1 MNKGPISQFM
11 AHHYR
16 HFNAAAMVDAA
27 KGYETHLTK
36 GGKMMITLAG
46 AMSTAELGISLA
58 EMIRQGKVDI
68 ISCTGANL
76 EEDLMNLVAHSH
88 YKRVPNYR
96 DLTPEQE
103 RELLDAGMNRVTD
116 TCIPEEEAFRRLQ
129 KHIFKRWKDAQDSG
143 ERYFPHEYM
152 YQMLLGGELQQY
164 YEIDPKNSWMIA
176 AAERNLPIIVPG
188 WEDSTMGNI
197 FASYCIKGELNAST
211 VKSGIE
217 YMVWLS
223 DWYVRNSD
231 GAGVGFFQIGG
242 GIAGDFPICVV
253 PMLYQDME
261 MEDIPFWSYFC
272 QISDSTTSYGSYS
285 GAVPNE
291 KITWGKLD
299 IDTPKFIVESDA
311 TIVAPLIFSWVLGW

>member
-1 MNKGPISQFM
+1 MKGPISQFIL
-11 AHHYR
+11 HNYR
-16 HFNAAAMVDAA
+16 HFNAAALVDAA
-27 KGYETHLTK
+27 KGYETHLLE
-36 GGKMMITLAG
+36 GGKMLVSLAG

-58 EMIRQGKVDI
+58 EMIRQDKIAI

-88 YKRVPNYR
+88 YERVPNYR

-103 RELLDAGMNRVTD
+103 WDLLERGLNRVTD

-129 KHIFKRWKDAQDSG
+129 KHVYELWKNADNKG

-152 YQMLLGGELQQY
+152 YQMILSGVLEQY
-164 YEIDPKNSWMIA
+164 YEIDPKNSWMVA
-176 AAERNLPIIVPG
+176 AAQKNIPIIVPG

-197 FASYCIKGELNAST
+197 FASYIIKNDLKAST
-211 VKSGIE
+211 MKSGIE
-217 YMVWLS
+217 YMVWLA
-223 DWYVRNSD
+223 DWYRKNSE
-231 GAGVGFFQIGG
+231 GKGVGFFQIGG

-253 PMLYQDME
+253 PMMYQDLE
-261 MEDIPFWSYFC
+261 WHDVPFWSYFC

-299 IDTPKFIVESDA
+299 INTPKFIVESDA
-311 TIVAPLIFSWVLGW
+311 TIVAPLIFAYILGQ